1 MLPVA
6 GWLRTE
12 ALTQM
17 LGKRGG
23 NHRHGAF
30 AQMRKGQLSLGKA
43 AVFDIAGDQLT
54 TIADRAE
61 CDLKRDRLIV
71 KQAAPE
77 KLEAVALDDR

>member
-6 GWLRTE
+6 GWLPTE

-17 LGKRGG
+17 LGKRSC

-30 AQMRKGQLSLGKA
+30 AQMCERQLSLGKA
-43 AVFDIAGDQLT
+43 AVLDIARDQLP
-54 TIADRAE
+54 TIADRTE